1 MGPAVSGRD
10 GYRVWSGRRWRVGA
24 RLTALLDARLGA
36 LLGVRDA
43 RGLLLVA
50 DAAETP
56 PG

>member
-10 GYRVWSGRRWRVGA
+10 GYRVWSGRRWRVAA